1 VSVHKVLSDIA
12 ARHGFLTSEL
22 VVQEAADPGHE
33 LHAHFQWDDSEAG
46 PLYRIQQASQLI
58 RSVRVVMEREPD
70 RPPVKVR
77 AFISL
82 QEIDVEDSVG
92 RYVPVEEVVASD
104 ILRSAWFRRL
114 AEDWKR
120 LKAKAAGSQE
130 FAAMVL
136 EDLRRD
142 TA

>member
-1 VSVHKVLSDIA
+1 
-12 ARHGFLTSEL
+12 
-22 VVQEAADPGHE
+22 
-33 LHAHFQWDDSEAG
+33 
-46 PLYRIQQASQLI
+46 
-58 RSVRVVMEREPD
+58 MEREPD

-82 QEIDVEDSVG
+82 QEINVEDSVG

-114 AEDWKR
+114 AEDWQR

-136 EDLRRD
+136 DDLRRD